1 MNYSQT
7 FVTEWCILLIVG
19 GPTKSLPFVPP
30 VNLLSSYEYLCA
42 HLSTLSWL
50 GVAMAMMGWVSSV
63 PRRSLFLTKT
73 NTGDRYK
80 DKYKDNYKDKYND
93 SWLGVAMAMVGWVAS
108 VPRWTD
114 LYS

>member
-1 MNYSQT
+1 MNYNQT

-42 HLSTLSWL
+42 HLSTLSWH
-50 GVAMAMMGWVSSV
+50 GVAMMCWVD
-63 PRRSLFLTKT
+63 
-73 NTGDRYK
+73 G
-80 DKYKDNYKDKYND
+80 
-93 SWLGVAMAMVGWVAS
+93 